1 MEDYLQIW
9 FILRRRWLPASIV
22 FFAVLL
28 LSVVKTM
35 QETPIYQTTGQL
47 LFKKNTTS
55 SLTGVGSQLGQL
67 ETSVRGNPLENEAA
81 ILRSFPLA
89 ERTIAALKLP
99 YNAQVLVKE
108 LQVSNI
114 KGTDILD
121 LSYISTDPKKAA
133 LVVNT
138 LMNIYLENDIN
149 ANRAQTRSARDFIAE
164 QLPLR
169 KAALQASEENLQKF
183 KQRNR
188 VLDLKAEAAS
198 SVAILSELDKQVAST
213 RSEFAAQTARKQ
225 SIQSMFGVSSQE
237 AVIAGFVGES
247 PTTIS
252 VLGQLQEAQQKLEVA
267 RLRLTD
273 AHPTVMNLK
282 EQVKILNKEL
292 KRRIE
297 QSFIGKAGRFNQ
309 TKDPEKIVQLRT
321 LGLQQ
326 GLLNNYANAEAER
339 LSLQVRLKALG
350 GVINSYRQRAN
361 TLPQLELEQRQLERE
376 IAATETSYKNLLD
389 RYQELQV
396 AENQQVGNARI
407 ITPAVVPGQPIK
419 SRQYINLL
427 QGLIGGMLLGS
438 AAAWLLEKVDGTVK
452 TSKSARGLL
461 GSYPVLA
468 IIPPFPHRNLIHS
481 VPEVIVRNNPDSPVS
496 ESFQMLQT
504 NLRFFNSDR
513 PVKVIV
519 VTSSVPKEGK
529 STVAVNL
536 AVAMSQLGRKVLLI
550 DGDLRHPS
558 QHKIWEIPNE
568 RGLSSLLTSES
579 YLEDSITEVQ
589 PNLQVLTAGVAT
601 RNPVALLDSSQMAVL
616 VAQVAQNYD
625 FVIIDTP
632 PLTVAAD
639 ATILGKISNGILF
652 VVRPGVAD
660 SANIEL
666 SKELLEKAGQHV
678 LGVAINATQNQT
690 ATYGVSA
697 ARV

>member
-22 FFAVLL
+22 FLAVFL
-28 LSVVKTM
+28 LSAVRTM
-35 QETPIYQTTGQL
+35 QDTPIYQASGQL

-67 ETSVRGNPLENEAA
+67 ETSVRGNPLDNEAA
-81 ILRSFPLA
+81 ILRSLPLA
-89 ERTIAALKLP
+89 ERAIAALRLSQHP
-99 YNAQVLVKE
+99 QALLQE
-108 LQVSNI
+108 LQVFNV
-114 KGTDILD
+114 KGTDILE
-121 LSYISTDPKKAA
+121 LSYTSTESKKAA
-133 LVVNT
+133 SIVNT
-138 LMNIYLENDIN
+138 LMRIYIENDIS
-149 ANRAQTRSARDFIAE
+149 ANRAETRSARDFIAQ
-164 QLPLR
+164 QLPIR
-169 KAALQASEENLQKF
+169 KAALQAAEETLQKF

-198 SVAILSELDKQVAST
+198 SVAILSDLDRQVAAT
-213 RSEFAAQTARKQ
+213 RSEFASQTARKQ

-252 VLGQLQEAQQKLEVA
+252 VLGQLQEAQQKLEVS

-273 AHPTVMNLK
+273 AHPTVINLR
-282 EQVKILNKEL
+282 EQVNILNKEL
-292 KRRIE
+292 KRRIQ

-309 TKDPEKIVQLRT
+309 IKDPEKIVQLRT

-326 GLLNNYANAEAER
+326 GLLQTFAGAEAER
-339 LSLQVRLKALG
+339 LSLQVRLKALDR
-350 GVINSYRQRAN
+350 VIDSYRQRAN
-361 TLPQLELEQRQLERE
+361 TLPQLELQQRQIERE

-407 ITPAVVPGQPIK
+407 ITPALVPGQPIK
-419 SRQYINLL
+419 SRQYMNLL
-427 QGLIGGMLLGS
+427 QGLMGGILLAS
-438 AAAWLLEKVDGTVK
+438 AAAWLLEKIDGTVK
-452 TSKSARGLL
+452 TSKSARDLL
-461 GSYPVLA
+461 SSYPVLA
-468 IIPPFPHRNLIHS
+468 IVPPFPHRNLIHS

-496 ESFQMLQT
+496 EAFQMLQT

-513 PVKVIV
+513 PIKVTV

-536 AVAMSQLGRKVLLI
+536 AVAMSQLGRRVLLI

-568 RGLSSLLTSES
+568 RGLSSVLTSES
-579 YLEDSITEVQ
+579 YLEESVVEVQ
-589 PNLQVLTAGVAT
+589 PNLQVLIAGVAT

-616 VAQVAQNYD
+616 VAQVAQTYD

-639 ATILGKISNGILF
+639 ATILGKISNGVLF

-660 SANIEL
+660 SGNIEL
-666 SKELLEKAGQHV
+666 SKDLLEKAGQHV
-678 LGVAINATQNQT
+678 LGVAINAAQSKTT
-690 ATYGVSA
+690 TYGVSA

>member
-22 FFAVLL
+22 FLAVFL
-28 LSVVKTM
+28 LSVMKTM
-35 QETPIYQTTGQL
+35 QDTPIYQASGQL

-67 ETSVRGNPLENEAA
+67 ETSVRGNPLDNEAA
-81 ILRSFPLA
+81 ILRSLPLA
-89 ERTIAALKLP
+89 ERTIATLKLSQHP
-99 YNAQVLVKE
+99 HSLLQE
-108 LQVSNI
+108 LQVSNV
-114 KGTDILD
+114 KGTDILE
-121 LSYISTDPKKAA
+121 LSYVSPEPKKAA
-133 LVVNT
+133 SIINT
-138 LMNIYLENDIN
+138 LMRIYIENDIN
-149 ANRAQTRSARDFIAE
+149 ANRAETRSARDFIKQ
-164 QLPLR
+164 QLPIR
-169 KAALQASEENLQKF
+169 KAALQVAEETLQRF

-198 SVAILSELDKQVAST
+198 SVAILSELDRQVATT
-213 RSEFAAQTARKQ
+213 RSDFAAQTARKE

-252 VLGQLQEAQQKLEVA
+252 VLGQLQDAQQKLAVA

-273 AHPTVMNLK
+273 AHPTVINYK
-282 EQVKILNKEL
+282 QQVNILNREL

-309 TKDPEKIVQLRT
+309 IKDPEKIVQLRN

-326 GLLNNYANAEAER
+326 GLLGTYANVEAER
-339 LSLQVRLKALG
+339 LSLQVRLKALA
-350 GVINSYRQRAN
+350 GVIDSYRQRAN
-361 TLPQLELEQRQLERE
+361 TLPQLELLQRQLERE

-407 ITPAVVPGQPIK
+407 ITPALVPGQPIK
-419 SRQYINLL
+419 NRQYMNLL
-427 QGLIGGMLLGS
+427 QGLIGGVLLGMG
-438 AAAWLLEKVDGTVK
+438 AAWLLEKIDGTVK
-452 TSKSARGLL
+452 TSKSARDLL
-461 GSYPVLA
+461 DSYPVLA
-468 IIPPFPHRNLIHS
+468 IIPPFPHRNLIHA

-496 ESFQMLQT
+496 EAFQMLQT

-513 PVKVIV
+513 PIKVIV

-536 AVAMSQLGRKVLLI
+536 AVAMSQLGRRVLLI

-568 RGLSSLLTSES
+568 RGLSSVLTSES
-579 YLEDSITEVQ
+579 YLEETAIEVQ

-616 VAQVAQNYD
+616 IAQVSQNYE

-639 ATILGKISNGILF
+639 ATILGKISNGVLF

-660 SANIEL
+660 SGNIEL

-678 LGVAINATQNQT
+678 LGVAINATQSKT
-690 ATYGVSA
+690 ASYSVSA

>member
-22 FFAVLL
+22 FLAVFL
-28 LSVVKTM
+28 LSVIKTM
-35 QETPIYQTTGQL
+35 QDTPIYQASGQL

-67 ETSVRGNPLENEAA
+67 ETSVRGNPLDNEAA
-81 ILRSFPLA
+81 ILRSLPLA
-89 ERTIAALKLP
+89 ERTIAALKLSQHP
-99 YNAQVLVKE
+99 HTLLQE
-108 LQVSNI
+108 LQVSNV
-114 KGTDILD
+114 KGTDILE
-121 LSYISTDPKKAA
+121 LSYVSTDSKKAA
-133 LVVNT
+133 SIVNT
-138 LMNIYLENDIN
+138 LMRIYIDNDIN
-149 ANRAQTRSARDFIAE
+149 ANRAETRSARDFIQQ
-164 QLPLR
+164 QLPIR
-169 KAALQASEENLQKF
+169 KAALQAAEETLQRF

-188 VLDLKAEAAS
+188 VLDLKAEATS
-198 SVAILSELDKQVAST
+198 SVNILSDLDKQVAATQSDL
-213 RSEFAAQTARKQ
+213 AAQTARKE

-252 VLGQLQEAQQKLEVA
+252 VLGQLQDAQQKLAVA

-273 AHPTVMNLK
+273 AHPTVINFK
-282 EQVKILNKEL
+282 QQVNILNREL

-309 TKDPEKIVQLRT
+309 IKDPEKIVQLRN

-326 GLLNNYANAEAER
+326 GLLSTYAGAEAER
-339 LSLQVRLKALG
+339 LSLQVRLKALDR
-350 GVINSYRQRAN
+350 VIDSYRQRAN
-361 TLPQLELEQRQLERE
+361 TLPQLELQQRQIERE
-376 IAATETSYKNLLD
+376 IAATEASYKNLLD

-407 ITPAVVPGQPIK
+407 ITPALVPGQPIK
-419 SRQYINLL
+419 NRQYMNLL
-427 QGLIGGMLLGS
+427 QGLMGGILLGA
-438 AAAWLLEKVDGTVK
+438 AAAWLLEKIDGTVK
-452 TSKSARGLL
+452 TSKSARDLL
-461 GSYPVLA
+461 SSYPVLA
-468 IIPPFPHRNLIHS
+468 IIPPFPHRNLIHA

-496 ESFQMLQT
+496 EAFQMLQT

-513 PVKVIV
+513 PIKVIV
-519 VTSSVPKEGK
+519 VASSVPKEGK

-536 AVAMSQLGRKVLLI
+536 AVAMSQLGRRVLLI

-568 RGLSSLLTSES
+568 RGLSSVLTSES
-579 YLEDSITEVQ
+579 YLEESAIEVQ

-660 SANIEL
+660 SGNIEL
-666 SKELLEKAGQHV
+666 SKDLLEKAGQHV
-678 LGVAINATQNQT
+678 LGVAINAAQSKT
-690 ATYGVSA
+690 ATYSVSA